1 MNPHFTDLV
10 KFLIETGVKREVDED
25 FRDLALNCLGLAIK
39 YKKSKV
45 QSLGLAKGIL
55 EGILPVCAE
64 EEPEDVDSDCP
75 ARVGHFMSFPV
86 CRV

>member
-10 KFLIETGVKREVDED
+10 KFLINTGVNREVDED
-25 FRDLALNCLGLAIK
+25 FRNLALNCLSLAIK

-45 QSLGLAKGIL
+45 QSLGLGKPIL

-75 ARVGHFMSFPV
+75 ARVGRNLRF
-86 CRV
+86 